1 MSVISVSELRKYYG
15 DVKAVDGVSFEV
27 EAGEVFG
34 ILGPNGAGKTTTLE
48 MMEGLRKPDSG
59 SIVIDGVPVWPN
71 PGLTKKFIGVQLQ
84 STALFDYLSVAEML
98 RLFGSFY
105 NVKLSDAQV
114 DSFLEMVSLS
124 EKITSRVKE
133 LSGGQQQRLS
143 IALALVNEPKVIF
156 LDEPT
161 TGLDP
166 QARRRLWEVIAG
178 ISSSGRTIVLTTHY
192 MEEAETLCRRVAVM
206 DEGRVVILD
215 TPARLIQSLG
225 AKAKITFT
233 TNPEYA
239 AADLAARMNLP
250 ELTQVEGSNVLY
262 AKDAQTSVLAVLS
275 AAGEQAITIENLT
288 VSGANLEDVFLHHTG
303 KGLRD

>member
-1 MSVISVSELRKYYG
+1 MSVISVSDLRKYYG

-48 MMEGLRKPDSG
+48 MMEGLREPDSG
-59 SIVIDGVPVWPN
+59 AIVIDGVPVWPN
-71 PGLTKKFIGVQLQ
+71 PGLTKKLIGVQLQ
-84 STALFDYLSVAEML
+84 STALFDYLSVDEML

-105 NVKLSDAQV
+105 HVRLSDAQV

-124 EKITSRVKE
+124 EKKRSGVKE

-166 QARRRLWEVIAG
+166 QARRHLWDVIAG

-206 DEGRVVILD
+206 DEGRVVTMD
-215 TPARLIQSLG
+215 TPLKLIQSLG

-233 TNPEYA
+233 TNPGYA
-239 AADLAARMNLP
+239 AAELVARMNLP
-250 ELTQVEGSNVLY
+250 DLTQVEGSNVLY
-262 AKDAQTSVLAVLS
+262 AKDAQVRVLAVLN
-275 AAGEQAITIENLT
+275 AATKYAITIENLT
-288 VSGANLEDVFLHHTG
+288 VSGANLEDVFLYHTG

>member
-1 MSVISVSELRKYYG
+1 LSVISVSELRKYYG

-275 AAGEQAITIENLT
+275 AAGEQAITIENLS